1 MSDTTSIDD
10 LPTDPSS
17 GNQNNLTIQKTEM
30 NNGMRGGGVGVGVG
44 GGMAMG
50 GNMMTNQMQSPAQ
63 VYSPNISGV
72 NMGGGGG
79 GMGGVGGGM
88 EMGMGGGMGG
98 GMGMGMPQ
106 QMQGPAPGPGQG
118 QQNMMNELVNGLQR
132 ASASGMTNLSSRDI
146 PMNTIGMM
154 SDAQVRPNYVPQQNA
169 KEEVDDYI
177 NRHEKDAMNEE
188 AYLKQVNREDS
199 MENIYKLIQIPLLVS
214 ILYFAFQLPV
224 FRKYVLKYIP
234 SLFNSDGNYNISGL
248 VFVSVLFGSS
258 YFGLTKVL
266 DSAGV

>member
-17 GNQNNLTIQKTEM
+17 GNQNNIMIQKTEM
-30 NNGMRGGGVGVGVG
+30 NNGMRGGGMG
-44 GGMAMG
+44 MG
-50 GNMMTNQMQSPAQ
+50 GNMMTNQMQPPAQ

-79 GMGGVGGGM
+79 GGGGGM
-88 EMGMGGGMGG
+88 E

-106 QMQGPAPGPGQG
+106 QMQAQGQGQGQGQG

-132 ASASGMTNLSSRDI
+132 ASASGMTNLPSRDI
-146 PMNTIGMM
+146 PMNTMGMM
-154 SDAQVRPNYVPQQNA
+154 SDAQVKPNYVPQYNQ
-169 KEEVDDYI
+169 KEEVEDYI

-234 SLFNSDGNYNISGL
+234 SLFNADGNYNISGL

-258 YFGLTKVL
+258 YFGLTHVL
-266 DSAGV
+266 DSVGM

>member
-17 GNQNNLTIQKTEM
+17 GNQNNIMIQKTEM
-30 NNGMRGGGVGVGVG
+30 NNGMRGGGSG
-44 GGMAMG
+44 GGSGMGMG
-50 GNMMTNQMQSPAQ
+50 GNMMTNQMQPPAQ

-79 GMGGVGGGM
+79 GGM
-88 EMGMGGGMGG
+88 DMGG

-106 QMQGPAPGPGQG
+106 QMQAQGQGQGQGQG

-132 ASASGMTNLSSRDI
+132 ASASGMTNLPSRDI
-146 PMNTIGMM
+146 PMNTVGMM
-154 SDAQVRPNYVPQQNA
+154 SDVQVKPNYVPQYNQ
-169 KEEVDDYI
+169 KEEIEDYI

-234 SLFNSDGNYNISGL
+234 SLFNADGNYNISGL

-258 YFGLTKVL
+258 YFGLTHVL
-266 DSAGV
+266 DSVGM